1 MAGTTL
7 ASGNIAVKVAPREKA
22 TAYLA
27 GNSLVN
33 SLAAAVGPVLGGHFA
48 NFFATRELSLILNWR
63 SPLREVS
70 FHTLNFQHWDF
81 FFSLAFAIGLYSIH
95 RLAKVK
101 EVGEVEE
108 KIVIHEV
115 ISEMRRRMRSLS
127 TAGGL
132 CRMLLFPFSVLRQA
146 PGPEGLKRS
155 ETKSTQDRGEKTV
168 ELGEAEQVS

>member
-1 MAGTTL
+1 
-7 ASGNIAVKVAPREKA
+7 
-22 TAYLA
+22 
-27 GNSLVN
+27 VN
-33 SLAAAVGPVLGGHFA
+33 SLAAAIGPVLGGQFA
-48 NFFATRELSLILNWR
+48 DFFATCELSLALNWR
-63 SPLREVS
+63 SPLKEVS

-81 FFSLAFAIGLYSIH
+81 FFSLAFGVGLYSIH

-101 EVGEVEE
+101 EVEE

-115 ISEMRRRMRSLS
+115 ISEIRRAMRSLS

-132 CRMLLFPFSVLRQA
+132 RLMLLFRFSVLRQA

-155 ETKSTQDRGEKTV
+155 EAESTQDRGENTV

>member
-1 MAGTTL
+1 
-7 ASGNIAVKVAPREKA
+7 
-22 TAYLA
+22 
-27 GNSLVN
+27 VN